1 MSSESSIIRDP
12 FIIMPNTFVVVGSG
26 NSIFSVSHLA
36 FYQAKS
42 TMFPM
47 SLYFSVVA
55 FMIYRTRSVSVM
67 SV

>member
-12 FIIMPNTFVVVGSG
+12 FIIMPNTFVVGSG